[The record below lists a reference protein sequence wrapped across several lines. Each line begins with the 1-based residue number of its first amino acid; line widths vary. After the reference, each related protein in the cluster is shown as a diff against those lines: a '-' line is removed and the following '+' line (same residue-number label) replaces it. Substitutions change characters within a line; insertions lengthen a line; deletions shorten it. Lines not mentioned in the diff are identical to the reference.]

1 MTMTIQISVPDK
13 VNQKYTDKQLE
24 KMINQFIQMQFMLI
38 ANEETDNQKP
48 LDNFM
53 SLKGI
58 MSGKVFVSEYDLYTQ
73 PKF

>member
-58 MSGKVFVSEYDLYTQ
+58 MSDKVFVSEYDLYTQ
-73 PKF
+73 PKV

>member
-1 MTMTIQISVPDK
+1 MTIQISVPDK

-58 MSGKVFVSEYDLYTQ
+58 MSDKVFVSEYDLYTQ
-73 PKF
+73 PKV

>member
-1 MTMTIQISVPDK
+1 MTIQISVPDK

-38 ANEETDNQKP
+38 ANEDTDNQKP

-58 MSGKVFVSEYDLYTQ
+58 MSDKVFVSEYDLYTQ